1 MTERVRVRYAPSPT
15 GDPHVGNIRT
25 ALFNWLYARHT
36 GGTLVLRIED
46 TDQSRSVPGAL
57 EAIFASL
64 EWLGLDWDEGP
75 RVGGPHAPYV
85 QSERL
90 SLYRE
95 AVQTLLRE
103 GHVYRCYCTPDEL
116 AEMRKAQQQRGES
129 PRYDRRCRTLSDAQ
143 RVEKES
149 AGLSYVVRFMTP
161 TEDPPITT
169 HDMVR
174 GDVAVNPS
182 TLDDFVILKSDG
194 FPTYHLANVVDD
206 HEMDITHVLRG
217 DEWLPSA
224 PRHLLLYKALG
235 YEPPAFAHLP
245 IILGPDRA
253 KLAKRHGAAALL
265 EYRTMGYL
273 PDALSNFL
281 ALLGWSL
288 DDKTEIMSRAE
299 LVSHFSVER
308 ILKSPAVFNIEKL
321 SWMNGLYIRQLSE
334 DALAERLKATLDD
347 LRSSHATPKQMP
359 DFIDPQYVRAAV
371 PLIQDRLKTLDGNEV
386 WDLFSFLFVETPE
399 YRVAPPVPKGMD
411 SLGTRTALEAAREAL
426 LQLDRFDANGL
437 EGALRPLAESLS
449 LKTGQLFGAI
459 RIAVTGR
466 ADAPPLFDTL
476 AVLGR
481 ERVVYRLGHALDL
494 LAGEKL

>member
-1 MTERVRVRYAPSPT
+1 MTQRVRVRYAPSPT

-36 GGTLVLRIED
+36 GGTFILRIED
-46 TDQSRSVPGAL
+46 TDRSRSVEGAL

-90 SLYRE
+90 PLYQE
-95 AVQTLLRE
+95 AVQTLLQQ
-103 GHVYRCYCTPDEL
+103 GHAYTCYCTPEEL

-129 PRYDRRCRTLSDAQ
+129 PGYNRRCRTLSDAQ
-143 RVEKES
+143 RGEKES
-149 AGLSYVVRFMTP
+149 AGLGHVVRFMVP
-161 TEDPPITT
+161 TEGAPITT

-174 GDVAVNPS
+174 GDVKVSPS

-206 HEMDITHVLRG
+206 HEMEITHVLRG

-224 PRHLLLYKALG
+224 PRHLLLYRALG

-265 EYRTMGYL
+265 DYRAMGYL
-273 PDALSNFL
+273 PDALGNFL

-299 LVSHFSVER
+299 LVSHFTPER

-321 SWMNGLYIRQLSE
+321 TWMNGLYIRQLSE
-334 DALAERLKATLDD
+334 EALAEHLKAALDD
-347 LRSSHATPKQMP
+347 LRSSHASPKEMP
-359 DFIDPQYVRAAV
+359 DLIDPQYIRAAV
-371 PLIQDRLKTLDGNEV
+371 PLVQDRLKTLNGEDV
-386 WDLFSFLFVETPE
+386 WDLYSFFFVETPS
-399 YRVAPPVPKGMD
+399 YRVTPPVPKGMD
-411 SLGTRTALEAAREAL
+411 GPTTRAALEATREAL
-426 LQLDRFDANGL
+426 LQLDRFDADGL
-437 EGALRPLAESLS
+437 EGVLRPLAESLG

-459 RIAVTGR
+459 RLAVTGR

-481 ERVVYRLGHALDL
+481 ERVAYRLGHALDL
-494 LAGEKL
+494 LADEKS

>member
-36 GGTLVLRIED
+36 GGTFILRIED
-46 TDQSRSVPGAL
+46 TDQSRSVEGAL

-90 SLYRE
+90 PLYRK
-95 AVQTLLRE
+95 AVQTLLRQ
-103 GHVYRCYCTPDEL
+103 GHAYTCYCTPDEL

-129 PRYDRRCRTLSDAQ
+129 PGYDRCCRTLSDA
-143 RVEKES
+143 RRGEKES
-149 AGLSYVVRFMTP
+149 AGLSHVVRFMTP
-161 TEDPPITT
+161 LEGPPITT

-206 HEMDITHVLRG
+206 HEMEVTHVLRG

-224 PRHLLLYKALG
+224 PRHLLLYQALG

-273 PDALSNFL
+273 PDALGNFL

-334 DALAERLKATLDD
+334 DALAERLKAALDD
-347 LRSSHATPKQMP
+347 LRNADAAPNDIPES
-359 DFIDPQYVRAAV
+359 IDPQYVRAAV
-371 PLIQDRLKTLDGNEV
+371 PLIQDRLKTLEGKEV
-386 WDLFSFLFVETPE
+386 WDLFSFFFVETPE
-399 YRVAPPVPKGMD
+399 YRVDPPVSKGMD
-411 SLGTRTALEAAREAL
+411 GLGTRTALEAAREAL
-426 LQLDRFDANGL
+426 LQLDRFDADGL
-437 EGALRPLAESLS
+437 EAVLRPLAEGLS

-481 ERVVYRLGHALDL
+481 ERVAYRLGHALGL
-494 LAGEKL
+494 LAGEKS

>member
-36 GGTLVLRIED
+36 GGTFILRIED
-46 TDQSRSVPGAL
+46 TDQSRSVEGAL

-75 RVGGPHAPYV
+75 RIGGPHAPYV

-90 SLYRE
+90 PLYQE
-95 AVQTLLRE
+95 AAQTLLQQ
-103 GHVYRCYCTPDEL
+103 GHAYTCYCTPEEL
-116 AEMRKAQQQRGES
+116 AEMRKAQQQRGEA
-129 PRYDRRCRTLSDAQ
+129 PGYDRRCRTLSNAQ
-143 RVEKES
+143 RKAKES
-149 AGLSYVVRFMTP
+149 SGLSHVVRFMIP
-161 TEDPPITT
+161 TEGAPITT

-174 GDVAVNPS
+174 GDVTVNPS
-182 TLDDFVILKSDG
+182 TLDDFVILKSNG

-206 HEMDITHVLRG
+206 HEMEVTHVLRG

-224 PRHLLLYKALG
+224 PRHLLLYEALG
-235 YEPPAFAHLP
+235 HKPPAFAHLP

-265 EYRTMGYL
+265 EYRAMGYL
-273 PDALSNFL
+273 PDALGNFL

-299 LVSHFSVER
+299 LVSHFSPER
-308 ILKSPAVFNIEKL
+308 ILKSPAVFNMEKL
-321 SWMNGLYIRQLSE
+321 TWMNGLYIRQLSE
-334 DALAERLKATLDD
+334 EALAERLKAALDD
-347 LRSSHATPKQMP
+347 LRDTQAGPKEMP
-359 DFIDPQYVRAAV
+359 DSLDPGYVRAVV
-371 PLIQDRLKTLDGNEV
+371 PLVQDRLKTLEGKEV
-386 WDLFSFLFVETPE
+386 WDLLSFLFVETPE
-399 YRVAPPVPKGMD
+399 YRVSPPVPKGMD
-411 SLGTRTALEAAREAL
+411 GPSTRAALEEAREAL
-426 LQLDRFDANGL
+426 QRLDRFDADSL
-437 EGALRPLAESLS
+437 EGVLRPLAERLG

-459 RIAVTGR
+459 RIATTGR

-476 AVLGR
+476 AVLGK
-481 ERVVYRLGHALDL
+481 ERVVYRLEYAMDL
-494 LAGEKL
+494 LAGAES

>member
-36 GGTLVLRIED
+36 GGTFILRIED
-46 TDQSRSVPGAL
+46 TDQSRSVEGAL

-90 SLYRE
+90 PLYQE
-95 AVQTLLRE
+95 AAQTLLQQ
-103 GHVYRCYCTPDEL
+103 GHAYMCYCTPEEL

-129 PRYDRRCRTLSDAQ
+129 PGYNRRCRTRSDAQ
-143 RVEKES
+143 HGEKES
-149 AGLSYVVRFMTP
+149 AGLRHVVRFMVP
-161 TEDPPITT
+161 ADEPPITT

-174 GDVAVNPS
+174 GDVTVNPS

-206 HEMDITHVLRG
+206 HEMEVTHVLRG

-224 PRHLLLYKALG
+224 PRHLLLYEALG

-265 EYRTMGYL
+265 EYRAMGYL

-288 DDKTEIMSRAE
+288 DDKTEIMSKEE
-299 LVSHFSVER
+299 LISHFSVER
-308 ILKSPAVFNIEKL
+308 ILKSPAIFNMEKL
-321 SWMNGLYIRQLSE
+321 TWMNGLYIRQLSLE
-334 DALAERLKATLDD
+334 ALAERLKAALDD
-347 LRSSHATPKQMP
+347 LRDTGAGPKDIP
-359 DFIDPQYVRAAV
+359 DSIDQRYVMAMV
-371 PLIQDRLKTLDGNEV
+371 PLVQDRLKTLEGKEV
-386 WDLFSFLFVETPE
+386 WDLFSFFLVETPR
-399 YRVAPPVPKGMD
+399 YHVDSPVPKGMD
-411 SLGTRTALEAAREAL
+411 GSTTWTALEATRET
-426 LQLDRFDANGL
+426 LQQVDRFDADSL
-437 EGALRPLAESLS
+437 EGVLRPLAESLS

-466 ADAPPLFDTL
+466 TDAPPLFDTL
-476 AVLGR
+476 AVLGK
-481 ERVVYRLGHALDL
+481 ERVAYRLGHALDL
-494 LAGEKL
+494 LADKES